1 MVYDLSKKT
10 RAGNKTDQLQGR
22 AAAGYRERGEPG
34 AKIKAKR
41 SVDSVSANYFCKQA
55 KGKGKRVECGVA
67 TWAGR
72 RFGSF
77 NYLSVQFMGSKIPFK
92 NLFWTLVSL
101 KLYSD

>member
-1 MVYDLSKKT
+1 MAYDLSKKT
-10 RAGNKTDQLQGR
+10 RAGNKTDRLQGR

-67 TWAGR
+67 TWAGGSDLLITFR
-72 RFGSF
+72 SNLWDQRYHLKTYFGH
-77 NYLSVQFMGSKIPFK
+77 
-92 NLFWTLVSL
+92 
-101 KLYSD
+101 